1 MTLDAGSGTRARPE
15 KLQAAKL
22 QSQEAVKPQSCTLRD
37 SQSLATSF
45 PKRQSEA
52 PRSAK
57 KPQEAPRSTKAYQIL
72 HDTAMRAVQRHF
84 PMHEVVAFRETLGS
98 CGLNARSK
106 SVVDY
111 IIFVVKDIQNT
122 SNHQVQY
129 NLVYYA
135 LSCYSLEY
143 RTKLYILLSYII

>member
-1 MTLDAGSGTRARPE
+1 MPSSSMTLHAGSGTHAHPE

-22 QSQEAVKPQSCTLRD
+22 QSREAAKPQSCTPRD
-37 SQSLATSF
+37 SQSLAKSF

-72 HDTAMRAVQRHF
+72 HNTAMRAVQPHF

-98 CGLNARSK
+98 CSLNAWSK

-111 IIFVVKDIQNT
+111 IIFVVKDIQYT

-129 NLVYYA
+129 KLAYYA
-135 LSCYSLEY
+135 LLDYSLEY
-143 RTKLYILLSYII
+143 RTK

>member
-1 MTLDAGSGTRARPE
+1 MPSSSMTLHAGSGTRACPE

-52 PRSAK
+52 PRS
-57 KPQEAPRSTKAYQIL
+57 TKAYQIL
-72 HDTAMRAVQRHF
+72 HDTAMRAVQPHF
-84 PMHEVVAFRETLGS
+84 PMHEVAAFRETLGS

-129 NLVYYA
+129 NWVYYA
-135 LSCYSLEY
+135 LLYYRLEY
-143 RTKLYILLSYII
+143 RTKLSILLSYII